1 MPGPHG
7 RAIRKAVSE
16 LQVAAFRICFLKK
29 RLGLLRAEIEIEIK
43 GRLLYL
49 SPSVFFMHCWKL
61 GRYIFGQFGC
71 IKGTHNAT
79 ELPLLLKREEACSDY
94 NKSAAPAK
102 LANVTAFCERQFSRR
117 QSCPA
122 AASLL
127 RGSSNCVLARFCFS
141 ISLLKTSASCSR
153 QCSVKQS
160 VEQNILRGLLGLKSP
175 GTKRFVQFD
184 LKHFLNGWKRNW
196 FIPLRFVSRV
206 TAFRVLPAILAGLKR
221 LSAMAPAGSTWAG
234 ADKTP
239 AICGT

>member
-1 MPGPHG
+1 VSNGQNEARGPPQFRRAFERWFPDMFFG
-7 RAIRKAVSE
+7 RALA
-16 LQVAAFRICFLKK
+16 
-29 RLGLLRAEIEIEIK
+29 LLRA
-43 GRLLYL
+43 GNQDRG
-49 SPSVFFMHCWKL
+49 WKL
-61 GRYIFGQFGC
+61 SRYIFGQFGC
-71 IKGTHNAT
+71 IKGTYNAT
-79 ELPLLLKREEACSDY
+79 ELPLLLKREEACGDY

-141 ISLLKTSASCSR
+141 MSLLKTSASCSR

-184 LKHFLNGWKRNW
+184 LKHFLNG
-196 FIPLRFVSRV
+196 
-206 TAFRVLPAILAGLKR
+206 
-221 LSAMAPAGSTWAG
+221 
-234 ADKTP
+234 
-239 AICGT
+239 